1 MKFRTAE
8 IVRMKVSS
16 ELSMRVEDAGVLCFV
31 DGMRMKVS
39 SELPMRVE
47 DAGVLCFDWLV
58 VFVENAS
65 DKTVVY
71 KRFEVLARN
80 L

>member
-1 MKFRTAE
+1 M
-8 IVRMKVSS
+8 
-16 ELSMRVEDAGVLCFV
+16 
-31 DGMRMKVS
+31 S

-58 VFVENAS
+58 VLENAS
-65 DKTVVY
+65 EKTVVY